1 VANVFAIDNTD
12 LQGWDIVETN
22 VRIHW
27 NPVYK
32 AFHRIRWCGN
42 ETNFFSSNSNV
53 MSTRQTCG
61 QRSGMAVGGNAECW
75 H

>member
-1 VANVFAIDNTD
+1 MANVFAIDNTD

-42 ETNFFSSNSNV
+42 ETNLLV
-53 MSTRQTCG
+53 VIQT
-61 QRSGMAVGGNAECW
+61 
-75 H
+75 